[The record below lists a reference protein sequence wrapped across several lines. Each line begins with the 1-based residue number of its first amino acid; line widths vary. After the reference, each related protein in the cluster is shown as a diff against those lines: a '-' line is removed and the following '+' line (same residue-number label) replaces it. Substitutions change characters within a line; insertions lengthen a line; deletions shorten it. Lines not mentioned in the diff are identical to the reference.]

1 MGKKLIILISIAFA
15 VISCAKECEVS
26 TGKTVK
32 IDLSALPLTGAFK
45 GKDKDMEIKVSN
57 DSVAI
62 ITFKENGNTYELTY
76 KIDTI
81 GQYYE
86 TYEQKYIN

>member
-1 MGKKLIILISIAFA
+1 
-15 VISCAKECEVS
+15 
-26 TGKTVK
+26 
-32 IDLSALPLTGAFK
+32 
-45 GKDKDMEIKVSN
+45 MEIKVSN

-76 KIDTI
+76 KLDTI